1 MSKKP
6 ATSTPAPITKAL
18 AAAQKGI
25 KGGRYVVS
33 GSQVKPVKNAIETTS
48 EEKS

>member
-6 ATSTPAPITKAL
+6 ATSTPAPNAKAL
-18 AAAQKGI
+18 VAAQKGI

-33 GSQVKPVKNAIETTS
+33 GNQVKSVKNASETAP
-48 EEKS
+48 EEKA